1 MANMNEN
8 LHLALQRLQALPAI
22 PRVAREILSLRLMS
36 YQDEQALL
44 RLIEKDPAI
53 SARIVGL
60 ANSPLF
66 GTSRKIVSVNDA
78 TALLGIRRVK
88 MTAMSFAMM
97 NSLGRT
103 PAGLLNVHNLW
114 QHSLT
119 VTMAMHTMSRYMP
132 ASLRPQDD
140 EIFLAGLLH
149 DIGFLALDYLAPMLS
164 DRFHALL
171 AAETGRSVEE
181 VESGVLEM
189 SHSELGAEL
198 ARHWGLPEN
207 IVAVLRYH
215 HLPDDAHAAA
225 GRPLVNMVNLA
236 EKLLPTFGSPDQ
248 PLPEIASAEWQALGI
263 DPAHAAAIGEAAR
276 DHAREIAASLA

>member
-8 LHLALQRLQALPAI
+8 LHHALQRLHALPAI
-22 PRVAREILSLRLMS
+22 PRVAREIMSLRLMS

-44 RLIEKDPAI
+44 KLIEKDPSI

-66 GTSRKIVSVNDA
+66 GSSRRIVSVSDA
-78 TALLGIRRVK
+78 AALLGMRRVK

-97 NSLGRT
+97 NSLART

-119 VTMAMHTMSRYMP
+119 VTMAMHTMSRHMP
-132 ASLRPQDD
+132 AGLRPQED

-149 DIGFLALDYLAPMLS
+149 DIGFLVLDYLAPMLS

-171 AAETGRSVEE
+171 AAETGRSIEDVEN
-181 VESGVLEM
+181 GVLEM

-207 IVAVLRYH
+207 IVAVLRH
-215 HLPDDAHAAA
+215 HHQPDDAQAAA

-236 EKLLPTFGSPDQ
+236 EKLLPTFGSPDR
-248 PLPEIASAEWQALGI
+248 PLPEIAPEEWRSVGI

-276 DHAREIAASLA
+276 EHAREVAESFS

>member
-8 LHLALQRLQALPAI
+8 LHHALQRLHALPAI
-22 PRVAREILSLRLMS
+22 PRVAREIMSLRLMS

-44 RLIEKDPAI
+44 KLIEKDPSI

-66 GTSRKIVSVNDA
+66 GSSRRIVSVSDA
-78 TALLGIRRVK
+78 AALLGMRRVK

-97 NSLGRT
+97 NSLART

-119 VTMAMHTMSRYMP
+119 VTMAMHTMSRHMP
-132 ASLRPQDD
+132 AGLRPQED

-149 DIGFLALDYLAPMLS
+149 DIGFLVLDYLAPMLS

-171 AAETGRSVEE
+171 AAETGRSIEDVEN
-181 VESGVLEM
+181 GVLEM

-207 IVAVLRYH
+207 IVAVLRH
-215 HLPDDAHAAA
+215 HHQPDDAQAAA
-225 GRPLVNMVNLA
+225 GWPLVNMVNLA
-236 EKLLPTFGSPDQ
+236 EKLLPTFGSPDR
-248 PLPEIASAEWQALGI
+248 PLPEIAPEEWRSVGI

-276 DHAREIAASLA
+276 EHAREVAESFS